1 MENPASYKVG
11 YRAII
16 KELLIPKN
24 CGIHITKIMIIR
36 KKRFYLANQMSFMSS
51 INILINEGYD
61 DLSTLYW
68 IPKLHRNPYRERYIT
83 SPSTEAL
90 LRPSG

>member
-1 MENPASYKVG
+1 MENPASYQVG

-24 CGIHITKIMIIR
+24 CGIHITEIMIIR

-51 INILINEGYD
+51 INIPINEG
-61 DLSTLYW
+61 
-68 IPKLHRNPYRERYIT
+68 
-83 SPSTEAL
+83 
-90 LRPSG
+90 

>member
-51 INILINEGYD
+51 INIERELKSSRRSWQCFSRRTGYIPF
-61 DLSTLYW
+61 SVW
-68 IPKLHRNPYRERYIT
+68 IPVKFWYPI
-83 SPSTEAL
+83 
-90 LRPSG
+90 